1 MVRMMVTQHD
11 DYHHEDDA
19 GSCGKGGK
27 SDKSDGK
34 SEKSDKS
41 DKIDKIDPLK
51 QRSGTC
57 SSTDHSLLV
66 SGRGFLLCK

>member
-1 MVRMMVTQHD
+1 MARMISQHD

-19 GSCGKGGK
+19 GSDK
-27 SDKSDGK
+27 SDKGDGK
-34 SEKSDKS
+34 NEKS
-41 DKIDKIDPLK
+41 DKIDKIDLLK

>member
-11 DYHHEDDA
+11 DYHDEDDA
-19 GSCGKGGK
+19 GSGK
-27 SDKSDGK
+27 SDKGGGK
-34 SEKSDKS
+34 SEKS
-41 DKIDKIDPLK
+41 DKIDKIDHLK

-57 SSTDHSLLV
+57 NSTDHSLLV

>member
-1 MVRMMVTQHD
+1 MVRRITLHD

-19 GSCGKGGK
+19 GSGDKSGK
-27 SDKSDGK
+27 SDK

>member
-1 MVRMMVTQHD
+1 MVRMMSQHD

-19 GSCGKGGK
+19 GSGGK

>member
-1 MVRMMVTQHD
+1 MVRMMSQHD

-19 GSCGKGGK
+19 GSGGK
-27 SDKSDGK
+27 SGKSDK

-41 DKIDKIDPLK
+41 DKIDPLK

-66 SGRGFLLCK
+66 SGRGFLLCKRFSLFER